1 MSGMEIIKKGTDL
14 VYVLPTF
21 QNFLDNSSNTQI
33 DKTITELSILNNSQD
48 ISFAK
53 LTGRQNTYI
62 IKHHLEDLKHMG
74 FKTAVLFS
82 HGAILDLK
90 FKEIIDNF
98 TTQHNWHIL
107 GGFNY
112 PISIIN
118 LERIE
123 DFQVLDNDDAKET
136 FDNLL
141 DQIYYNAMNSDMIEL
156 PIPHDI
162 RCHIGIFD
170 TKEFIERQKASNI
183 YLSDTDGLLPPLPP
197 GMDIET
203 LICPA
208 SGINQYIMASYSI
221 DTLKKIIWVDFSTT
235 SINWIQ
241 YVIDNWNGS
250 DYKKFVK
257 DNIHKIQDGMITF
270 LDYDYFDNMPD
281 LDWEKF
287 KSLEHVF
294 LNIDLINEYSDIIK
308 HTKDSNVLVH
318 ITNIYTY
325 ELNYIENGVNQ
336 VYISYLTYLDKL
348 IERNKN
354 VYIKGKDPFGTSIK
368 YKNISKYGIL

>member
-21 QNFLDNSSNTQI
+21 QNFLTNSINTHI
-33 DKTITELSILNNSQD
+33 DKTITQLSILNNSQD

-62 IKHHLEDLKHMG
+62 IKHQLQDLKHMG

-82 HGAILDLK
+82 HGAMLELN
-90 FKEIIDNF
+90 FKEIIDNYN
-98 TTQHNWHIL
+98 TQHHWHIL
-107 GGFNY
+107 GGLNY

-118 LERIE
+118 LESMT
-123 DFQVLDNDDAKET
+123 DFESLDNNNPKED

-141 DQIYYNAMNSDMIEL
+141 DQIYYNAVNSDIIVL

-162 RCHIGIFD
+162 RCHIEIYDKKAFME
-170 TKEFIERQKASNI
+170 KQKASNI
-183 YLSDTDGLLPPLPP
+183 YLSDTDGLLPTLPS

-208 SGINQYIMASYSI
+208 SGINQYMIASNCM
-221 DTLKKIIWVDFSTT
+221 DTLKQIIWVDFSTT
-235 SINWIQ
+235 SIKWIQ
-241 YVIDNWNGS
+241 YVIDNWNGN

-257 DNIHKIQDGMITF
+257 DNIHIIQDGSITF
-270 LDYDYFDNMPD
+270 LDYDYFDNMPN

-294 LNIDLINEYSDIIK
+294 LNIDLINEYDDIIK

-336 VYISYLTYLDKL
+336 VYISYLTYMDKL
-348 IERNKN
+348 IKKNKN
-354 VYIKGKDPFGTSIK
+354 VYVKGKDPFGTSIK
-368 YKNISKYGIL
+368 YKNISKHGIL

>member
-21 QNFLDNSSNTQI
+21 QNFLNNSSNTLI

-53 LTGRQNTYI
+53 LTGRQNTFI
-62 IKHHLEDLKHMG
+62 IKLHLEDLKHMG
-74 FKTAVLFS
+74 YKTAVLFS
-82 HGAILDLK
+82 HGAMLELN

-98 TTQHNWHIL
+98 NTQHKWHIL

-118 LERIE
+118 LESIE
-123 DFQVLDNDDAKET
+123 DFKPLDNDYTEET

-141 DQIYYNAMNSDMIEL
+141 DQIYYNAVNSDMIEL
-156 PIPHDI
+156 PIPQDI
-162 RCHIGIFD
+162 REHIEIFEEK
-170 TKEFIERQKASNI
+170 TFIEKQKASNI
-183 YLSDTDGLLPPLPP
+183 YLSDTDGLLPPLHS

-208 SGINQYIMASYSI
+208 SGINQYILASYCM
-221 DTLKKIIWVDFSTT
+221 DTLKKIIWADFSIT

-241 YVIDNWNGS
+241 HVINNWNGS
-250 DYKKFVK
+250 DYKQFVK
-257 DNIHKIQDGMITF
+257 DNIHMIQEESITF
-270 LDYDYFDNMPD
+270 LDYDYFDNMPN

-294 LNIDLINEYSDIIK
+294 LNIDVVKEYNDILK

-336 VYISYLTYLDKL
+336 VYINYLTYLDELVKT
-348 IERNKN
+348 NKN

-368 YKNISKYGIL
+368 YKNISKYGVL